1 MVVRNADVLG
11 HGPYRQGRIREPVLH
26 EPHGVPDHSPVRLHR
41 SRLSLPIILG
51 GETHGETEDS
61 LHHAVAGDARS
72 NARLLPLLAQHPIEL
87 PYRLELL
94 RRYGD
99 DRRNPSPHEAT
110 ATDMEVHD
118 RHVGVL
124 VVVYRVQD
132 IGRDHD
138 KVAFTYA
145 VRVPFDVDGEIAR
158 QDKVQNELGIDVRP
172 GRQYPLASL

>member
-1 MVVRNADVLG
+1 
-11 HGPYRQGRIREPVLH
+11 
-26 EPHGVPDHSPVRLHR
+26 
-41 SRLSLPIILG
+41 
-51 GETHGETEDS
+51 
-61 LHHAVAGDARS
+61 
-72 NARLLPLLAQHPIEL
+72 
-87 PYRLELL
+87 
-94 RRYGD
+94 
-99 DRRNPSPHEAT
+99 
-110 ATDMEVHD
+110 MEVHD